1 MEKCGGDR
9 RTGRR
14 VGMLEMLKPPPSL
27 LSVKVLLGEFERER
41 ESQVALDLAL
51 CFAFCVFVCKMV
63 RESFLRVVVLVAGW

>member
-1 MEKCGGDR
+1 MEKCGGDP

-41 ESQVALDLAL
+41 
-51 CFAFCVFVCKMV
+51 V
-63 RESFLRVVVLVAGW
+63 R

>member
-41 ESQVALDLAL
+41 ESGSFGFGFV
-51 CFAFCVFVCKMV
+51 FCV
-63 RESFLRVVVLVAGW
+63 LRFCV

>member
-41 ESQVALDLAL
+41 ERERESGS
-51 CFAFCVFVCKMV
+51 FGFGFGFCVLCVK
-63 RESFLRVVVLVAGW
+63 